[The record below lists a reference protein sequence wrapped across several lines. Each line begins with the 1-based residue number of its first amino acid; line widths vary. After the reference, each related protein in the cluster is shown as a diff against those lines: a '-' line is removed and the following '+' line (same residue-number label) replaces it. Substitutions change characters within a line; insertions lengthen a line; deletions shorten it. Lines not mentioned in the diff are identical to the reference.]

1 MRAIIIAE
9 DDAAIK
15 LGGAGAKIDAAA
27 ILRHQPVEA
36 KPERTLILGWN
47 RRGPIITYEL
57 SRYVAPG
64 SILTIAADTPGLEQ
78 EVAGLP
84 VVGDNLS
91 VSCRITDTSSSTELA
106 GLDVP
111 SYDQC
116 SCWATARPWRRSPPI
131 RARW

>member
-1 MRAIIIAE
+1 MPRRSFAIS
-9 DDAAIK
+9 
-15 LGGAGAKIDAAA
+15 LS
-27 ILRHQPVEA
+27 RP

-64 SILTIAADTPGLEQ
+64 SILTIAADTPDLEQ

-91 VSCRITDTSSSTELA
+91 VSLPHHRHVEQHRARRRSTFL
-106 GLDVP
+106 P
-111 SYDQC
+111 TTTC
-116 SCWATARPWRRSPPI
+116 SCSATARPWQRSPPI
-131 RARW
+131 PARW